1 MMCPY
6 CGNVETSVT
15 DSRLADDGR
24 SIRRRRECSK
34 CGKRFTTYERTELER
49 ITVIKKNDM
58 REPFDKN
65 KILTGIMKACE
76 KRPVTRDQMDKMAD
90 GVERAIRFKGRRE
103 ISSREIGNLVMKE
116 LLKAD
121 NIAYIRF
128 SSIYKEVEKP
138 SEFID
143 MIKKFSK

>member
-1 MMCPY
+1 MCPY
-6 CGNVETSVT
+6 CGNIETSVT

-49 ITVIKKNDM
+49 ITVIKKDNT
-58 REPFDKN
+58 REPFDRN
-65 KILTGIMKACE
+65 KIISGIMKACE
-76 KRPVTRDQMDKMAD
+76 KRPVTREQMDIMAD
-90 GVERAIRFKGRRE
+90 RVERAIRFKGRRV
-103 ISSREIGNLVMKE
+103 ISSREIGSLVTKE
-116 LLKAD
+116 LLKVD

-128 SSIYKEVEKP
+128 SSVYKEVEKP
-138 SEFID
+138 SEFME